1 MVSSQSQPC
10 IIRKIKQINSEEFDY
25 MLCDP
30 WIEPLLGHKL
40 ISLED
45 LKSKQGF
52 FLRLFKEKKPKG
64 KFFLSPT
71 TEVVGCSSLKK
82 NTTWKSAKK

>member
-1 MVSSQSQPC
+1 
-10 IIRKIKQINSEEFDY
+10 

-52 FLRLFKEKKPKG
+52 FLRLFKEKRPKG